1 MKTTFG
7 RLVAGCAFALAL
19 ALPVVADEPVWPA
32 DFAEKL
38 AANRAAAQ
46 PGAGQSDTSGE
57 GIILS
62 SVRKWHEAFSQFVKL
77 NTKKIKG
84 IIIGFH

>member
-1 MKTTFG
+1 MKAIFG
-7 RLVAGCAFALAL
+7 RLAAGCAIALAL
-19 ALPVVADEPVWPA
+19 VLPVAAENPVWPA
-32 DFAEKL
+32 DFAAQV

-62 SVRKWHEAFSQFVKL
+62 SVRKWNEAFSQFVKL

>member
-7 RLVAGCAFALAL
+7 KLAAGCAFALAL
-19 ALPVVADEPVWPA
+19 SLPVAAEEPVWPA
-32 DFAEKL
+32 DFAAQV

-46 PGAGQSDTSGE
+46 PGAGQSGTSSE
-57 GIILS
+57 SIIAS
-62 SVRKWHEAFSQFVKL
+62 AVRKWYVAFSGFVKL

-84 IIIGFH
+84 FVVDFK

>member
-32 DFAEKL
+32 DFAAQV

-46 PGAGQSDTSGE
+46 PGAGQSGTSAE
-57 GIILS
+57 SIIVS
-62 SVRKWHEAFSQFVKL
+62 AVRKWYVAFSGFVKL
-77 NTKKIKG
+77 NTKKIR
-84 IIIGFH
+84 GFVIDFK

>member
-7 RLVAGCAFALAL
+7 KMVAGCAFALAL
-19 ALPVVADEPVWPA
+19 ALPVVAEEPVWPA
-32 DFAEKL
+32 DFAAQVE
-38 AANRAAAQ
+38 ANRAAAQ